1 MVRALK
7 RPKELPP
14 ARGWRLVKRGR
25 YLSRFAPVEPSAA
38 RYRIEVYTP
47 PFLED
52 RTLPEG
58 QLAVFEDCGWEY
70 AADHGFP
77 VVRQE
82 GAGAGDLALPVP
94 VEQRAPFPLIAQI
107 ILPWIFPLPTGGKK
121 CIIG

>member
-1 MVRALK
+1 M
-7 RPKELPP
+7 
-14 ARGWRLVKRGR
+14 KRGR

-70 AADHGFP
+70 VADHGF
-77 VVRQE
+77 
-82 GAGAGDLALPVP
+82 LHIF
-94 VEQRAPFPLIAQI
+94 RAPEGSDAPEFYADPVQQAETLKRVRRDLWWSMA
-107 ILPWIFPLPTGGKK
+107 L
-121 CIIG
+121 